1 MGNGE
6 RIPSRTCWN
15 RQLVQGLFFCLF
27 LQFVFNCIFVHF
39 LIGVKQITNIDTYFE
54 MRLEPNKHA
63 PVCLEIRAEY
73 LFILVS
79 GGLLPQKSASLASFT
94 MYNSFLF
101 KCSAQLHL
109 GK

>member
-15 RQLVQGLFFCLF
+15 HQLVQGLFL
-27 LQFVFNCIFVHF
+27 FVFAICFQLHFHPF

-54 MRLEPNKHA
+54 MRLVPNKHA

-79 GGLLPQKSASLASFT
+79 GGLLPS
-94 MYNSFLF
+94 
-101 KCSAQLHL
+101 
-109 GK
+109 